1 MTSAFKTYVRKAL
14 NFHLPVAFAACI
26 YAAYLLR
33 FDFRIPEAENQ
44 YLVPGLFLA
53 IVVKWIVFY
62 LARLNRF
69 LWKFVSI
76 ADLVR
81 LFFANAAASLAFAIV
96 ARVVLGPGFPRSV
109 YVIDFLLCFLATCSV
124 RFVVRLY
131 LEARVSARSSSG
143 RKRILIYGAGAA
155 GITLVRDIRANP
167 SYQYEVVGFLDDE
180 IRKRGLVLQ
189 NVKVLGRG
197 RDASLIVDSCSKKR
211 SKIDEIVI
219 AMPSA
224 SGRQMREALANCRA
238 SGVRCRT
245 IPGTGELLAGK
256 MLTSQIRDVS
266 VLDLLGREPVHIE
279 ESRIRDS
286 LTGQV
291 VMVTGAAGSIGSEL
305 SRQVASFGPRRLILF
320 DQAESDLFRIDAEL
334 RDRYPKLDILA
345 ALGDIRDE
353 ARVRDVICV
362 NSVDAIYHAA
372 AYKHVPIMEQYP
384 LEAVRNNVL
393 GTHNLATIAREYG
406 VSSFL
411 MISSDKAVN
420 PSSVMGATKRL
431 DELILSGFP
440 KDRTKFVSVRFGNV
454 LGSNGSVIPT
464 FQKQIQ
470 GGGPVTVTHPDM
482 RRYFMTIREAVQLVL
497 LASTMGAG
505 SEVFVLDMGEPVK
518 IVDLA
523 NQMIRLAGLVPGRD
537 IEIQYTGLRPGEKL
551 YEELVLAGEA
561 IVPTSHQKISI
572 LKGQSVDPNAVA
584 GWISRLDDLVER
596 RDVTGTLRYLSR
608 LVPEYVV
615 DARWKLDEIPETA
628 TVRTDRSGR
637 NSARPA
643 VAS

>member
-1 MTSAFKTYVRKAL
+1 MTSVTKTYIRKAL

-33 FDFRIPEAENQ
+33 FDFRIPKDEFQ
-44 YLVPGLFLA
+44 YLTPGIFLA
-53 IVVKWIVFY
+53 IVVKWGVFY
-62 LARLNRF
+62 MAKLNRF
-69 LWKFVSI
+69 LWKFVSV

-124 RFVVRLY
+124 RFIVRLY
-131 LEARVSARSSSG
+131 LEARNAARSNSG
-143 RKRILIYGAGAA
+143 HKRILIYGAGAA

-167 SYQYEVVGFLDDE
+167 SFQYEVVGFLDDDV
-180 IRKRGLVLQ
+180 RKRGLVLQ

-256 MLTSQIRDVS
+256 MLSSQIRDVS

-279 ESRIRDS
+279 ESRIRES
-286 LTGQV
+286 LTGRV

-334 RDRYPKLDILA
+334 RDKHQKLDIIA
-345 ALGDIRDE
+345 ALGDIRDD

-362 NSVDAIYHAA
+362 NSVDAIFHAA

-393 GTHNLATIAREYG
+393 GTHNLAMIAREYG

-440 KDRTKFVSVRFGNV
+440 KERTKFISVRFGNV

-464 FQKQIQ
+464 FQNQIQ
-470 GGGPVTVTHPDM
+470 SGGPVTVTHPDM

-523 NQMIRLAGLVPGRD
+523 NQMIRLAGLTPGRD
-537 IEIQYTGLRPGEKL
+537 IEIKYTGLRPGEKL
-551 YEELVLAGEA
+551 YEELVLDGED
-561 IVPTSHQKISI
+561 IIPTSHQKISI
-572 LKGQSVDPNAVA
+572 LKGQPVDPNAVPA
-584 GWISRLDDLVER
+584 WISRLNDLVDR
-596 RDVTGTLRYLSR
+596 RDVTGTLRYLKR
-608 LVPEYVV
+608 LVPEYEV
-615 DARWKLDEIPETA
+615 DARWKLDDIPEA
-628 TVRTDRSGR
+628 SAVRSDRSGR
-637 NSARPA
+637 GSAWPA